1 MIIARA
7 LFWAIVEIVLT
18 LAFVL
23 LEEIPGEP

>member
-7 LFWAIVEIVLT
+7 LFWAIVEIALT
-18 LAFVL
+18 LVFAL